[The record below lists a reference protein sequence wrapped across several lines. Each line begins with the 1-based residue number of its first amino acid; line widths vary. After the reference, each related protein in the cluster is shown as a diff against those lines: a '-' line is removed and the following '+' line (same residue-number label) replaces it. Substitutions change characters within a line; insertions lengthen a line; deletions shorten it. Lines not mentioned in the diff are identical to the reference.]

1 MLKLFGAI
9 LVFGS
14 CAAIGLSAR
23 EVLKKRVKADS
34 ALLLAI
40 SILIRELKTN
50 HTPLRDIFEMLAKN
64 ENTMVR
70 AFFSALLEAWQEN
83 DRLPLR
89 YHWCRAAQRGAQ
101 RYGWGEEE
109 TRLLCEM
116 ANFLGQYDA
125 REQCVGLEQLY
136 HQLEAMREIAKEELQ
151 NKGNL
156 YRTCGISLGIMVI
169 LILI

>member
-1 MLKLFGAI
+1 MLKVFGAI

-23 EVLKKRVKADS
+23 EVLQKRVKADG
-34 ALLLAI
+34 ALLLAM
-40 SILIRELKTN
+40 SIIIRELKTN
-50 HTPLRDIFEMLAKN
+50 RTPLRDIFYALTKN
-64 ENTMVR
+64 ENAMIR
-70 AFFSALLEAWQEN
+70 MFFSSVLDGWQEN
-83 DRLPLR
+83 ERLPLR
-89 YHWCRAAQRGAQ
+89 YHWCRAAQRGAE
-101 RYGWGEEE
+101 RFGWGEEE
-109 TRLLCEM
+109 TKLLCEM

-125 REQCVGLEQLY
+125 NEQSVGLEQIY
-136 HQLEAMREIAKEELQ
+136 HQMEAVRAIAKEELQ